1 MSFKIFITGSGLA
14 QEAQQLLK
22 KEDCIYETGDPKDSP
37 EDIARK
43 LRQFDPDAIIVRQGN
58 INSMVQEAAKSLK
71 VICKHGV
78 GTDNIDVAA
87 ATKRGIPVMYTPLA
101 NYESTA
107 EHTLALMLSLARR
120 IPFED
125 RRIRNGIF
133 DKKQYEGIE
142 LFGKFLGL
150 IGFGRIGR
158 RLAELVAPFKMN
170 VVVYHPSCKVEN
182 LPQYISKVERVEDLF
197 AQADIVSIH
206 CHLTPETANLIN
218 KQAIAQMKA
227 GAYLINT
234 ARGGIVN
241 ETDLFQALIEKRIS
255 GAALDVLAVE
265 PPVED
270 NPLFKL
276 DNVILSPHVGGA
288 SDNSLRN
295 MGSEAI
301 KNVLAILNG
310 SAFDMESLVNK
321 EIVEIFSPDN
331 TVTPL
336 CN

>member
-22 KEDCIYETGDPKDSP
+22 KEGCIYETGDPKDSS

-43 LRQFDPDAIIVRQGN
+43 LRQFNPDAIIVRQGN

-206 CHLTPETANLIN
+206 CHLTPETANLVN
-218 KQAIAQMKA
+218 NQAIAQMKA

-241 ETDLFQALIEKRIS
+241 ETDLFQALKEKRIS

-301 KNVLAILNG
+301 INVLAILNG

-321 EIVEIFSPDN
+321 EIVEILSPDN

>member
-1 MSFKIFITGSGLA
+1 MSYRIFITGSGIVE
-14 QEAQQLLK
+14 EAQQLLK
-22 KEDCIYETGDPKDSP
+22 KEKCIFEIGDPKDGP

-43 LRQFDPDAIIVRQGN
+43 LRIFKPDGIIVRQGN
-58 INSMVQEAAKSLK
+58 INSEVQDAAQSLK

-78 GTDNIDVAA
+78 GTDNIDIEA

-107 EHTLALMLSLARR
+107 EHTLALILSLVRR

-125 RRIRNGIF
+125 KRIRSGVF
-133 DKKQYEGIE
+133 VKKQYDGIE
-142 LFGKFLGL
+142 LQGKTLGL

-182 LPQYISKVERVEDLF
+182 LPQYISKVERVESLF
-197 AQADIVSIH
+197 TQADIISIH
-206 CHLTPETANLIN
+206 CQLKPETGNLIN
-218 KQAIAQMKA
+218 KQTIAQMKG

-241 ETDLFQALIEKRIS
+241 EYDLLQALKEKRIS
-255 GAALDVLAVE
+255 GAALDVFEIE
-265 PPVED
+265 PPAVD

-276 DNVILSPHVGGA
+276 ENVILTPHIAGA
-288 SDNSLRN
+288 SDNSLMN
-295 MGSEAI
+295 MGIEAI
-301 KNVLAILNG
+301 KNVLTVLKGA
-310 SAFDMESLVNK
+310 SFDIESLVNK
-321 EIVEIFSPDN
+321 EIVDIVPANHHINPVCD
-331 TVTPL
+331 
-336 CN
+336 